1 MFCITLCNT
10 CVSFQELQ
18 FTVPSSKKVHC
29 TGGKKV
35 HWMGKVQ
42 IVSKIHVW
50 GTKKVALCEMLIDNY
65 SHSSCSN
72 YDEWCPHFSATPRES
87 SGASEEHEYGL
98 FNPCAM
104 AHVAS

>member
-1 MFCITLCNT
+1 M

-18 FTVPSSKKVHC
+18 FSKKKGG

-35 HWMGKVQ
+35 YQVEEVQ

-50 GTKKVALCEMLIDNY
+50 GTKKVAFGEMLIDNF

-72 YDEWCPHFSATPRES
+72 YDEWCPQFRASPQES
-87 SGASEEHEYGL
+87 KGNSEEHEYGPL
-98 FNPCAM
+98 DPCNT